1 MPITVDDIKQISNSQ
16 AVFMYARKRAIEIFG
31 ADSVYDNQLPNDN
44 VAYPFVYIAQS
55 DSTKRFNKD
64 GRWQDV
70 HLTIRVYHNDSSQRG
85 LVSAI
90 LEAMETAL
98 TGQVVYKDIAIRL
111 REAQQFMNNEDVPS
125 GLSFV
130 HGRLEIDF
138 STNR

>member
-31 ADSVYDNQLPNDN
+31 ADSVYDNQLPPET

-55 DSTKRFNKD
+55 DSNKAFNKD
-64 GRWQDV
+64 GRWQNV
-70 HLTIRVYHNDSSQRG
+70 HLTIRVYHNDSSERG

-90 LEAMETAL
+90 LEAMELGITN
-98 TGQVVYKDIAIRL
+98 QVTYKDVSIRL
-111 REAQQFMNNEDVPS
+111 TNAQQFMNNEDAQA
-125 GLSFV
+125 GTSFL